1 MSSIFSSGLQGSSSG
16 LSGFG
21 SGLQG
26 FGSIKIGELLFSCTL
41 GIGIALIL
49 DRVLPWQ
56 KRLKELETKYEIM
69 LSDRMELITRLTTE
83 LARRR
88 ELIEHQNK
96 MMEELQ
102 DEIKRLNQN
111 FEKENRVPDSVVPV
125 LLS

>member
-1 MSSIFSSGLQGSSSG
+1 MSSIYSSGLQGSSSG
-16 LSGFG
+16 LS
-21 SGLQG
+21 G

-69 LSDRMELITRLTTE
+69 LSDRTELITRLTTE

>member
-1 MSSIFSSGLQGSSSG
+1 MSSIFSSGLQGSGSGSG

-21 SGLQG
+21 S
-26 FGSIKIGELLFSCTL
+26 IKVGELLISCTL
-41 GIGIALIL
+41 GIGMALIL
-49 DRVLPWQ
+49 DRILPWQ

-69 LSDRMELITRLTTE
+69 LSERMELITRLTTE

-102 DEIKRLNQN
+102 AEIKRLNKN
-111 FEKENRVPDSVVPV
+111 FENKDNQT
-125 LLS
+125 